1 MIFGLGVWQIVD
13 AKETIAL
20 AHDILTTSCLSQ
32 AFSATFN
39 KTNALSEWLALAPPF
54 AKGGTILIGDEK
66 KSEASLR
73 ETFPTLELV
82 VSSP

>member
-39 KTNALSEWLALAPPF
+39 KTNALSEWLALLAVFYGLYMTRQTVP
-54 AKGGTILIGDEK
+54 KC
-66 KSEASLR
+66 
-73 ETFPTLELV
+73 LV
-82 VSSP
+82 G